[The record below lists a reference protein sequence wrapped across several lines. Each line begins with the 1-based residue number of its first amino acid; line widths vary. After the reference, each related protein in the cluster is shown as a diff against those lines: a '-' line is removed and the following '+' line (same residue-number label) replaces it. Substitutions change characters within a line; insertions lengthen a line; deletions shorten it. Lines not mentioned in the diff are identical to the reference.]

1 MGRRKNAEVGLNLDS
16 LLDTLTNVIG
26 FLLIMLVLLQL
37 GMSQAIERIRE
48 IDPTAFSISEN
59 DITESEGRAKRR
71 SEEIAESQEEA
82 EALSEEMALL
92 KDPSESTE
100 ADVIPL
106 DQAKKLLISEKSKV
120 DEKEKEQKIKQAEVA
135 RLKERMGR
143 TPRTAAPPPNEIR
156 MPDPRGAPPG
166 ATAMWMMCKG
176 DRVTMLDVDAIRAE
190 IKKLMRDPRIR
201 QGLMKRT
208 MGGGGLQGGANK
220 AAAPVDAYDPDKV
233 RIYFE
238 RNPINKR
245 DYAAKVKTFD
255 NRPYANIVFGM
266 PQGGG
271 EEIKQMKRDSSKLR
285 RALKLA
291 KEKNKYI
298 RFLVYPD
305 SFEAYLTAR
314 SIADEADV
322 AAGWEIYRR
331 NTWEVGLGGDIKIF
345 QKKKPPPRPKTTA
358 KPATKKKTPPPRV
371 ID

>member
-1 MGRRKNAEVGLNLDS
+1 MARRKSTEVGLNLDS

-48 IDPTAFSISEN
+48 IDPTAFSISEA
-59 DITESEGRAKRR
+59 DVEKSEERAKQR
-71 SEEIAESQEEA
+71 SEEIVESQQEA

-92 KDPSESTE
+92 KDPSKATD

-106 DQAKKLLISEKSKV
+106 DQAKQQLTDVKSKV

-143 TPRTAAPPPNEIR
+143 TPRKAAPPPNEIR
-156 MPDPRGAPPG
+156 MPDPRGAPAG
-166 ATAMWMMCKG
+166 SSAMWVMCKDDG
-176 DRVTMLDVDAIRAE
+176 VTMIDVDLVRAE
-190 IKKLMRDPRIR
+190 IKKRLKDPRAR
-201 QGLMKRT
+201 AALMKKT
-208 MGGGGLQGGANK
+208 LGGA
-220 AAAPVDAYDPDKV
+220 AQGVYDPDKV
-233 RIYFE
+233 RDLFRQKPY
-238 RNPINKR
+238 KTR
-245 DYAAKVKTFD
+245 DYAAQVKTFD
-255 NRPYANIVFGM
+255 NRASANIEIAM
-266 PQGGG
+266 LPGGG
-271 EEIKQMKRDSSKLR
+271 EDIKQMKRATSKFR
-285 RALKLA
+285 RTLKTA

-314 SIADEADV
+314 SITDQANV
-322 AAGWEIYRR
+322 AAGWEIFRR
-331 NTWEVGLGGDIKIF
+331 NSWEMSLGGDIKIF

-358 KPATKKKTPPPRV
+358 KPAPKKKAPPPRV